1 MIARQRKSAFIT
13 GGTSGI
19 GAVYSQLLAAKGLD
33 LIIVDRNLDQAKN
46 FFIDS
51 IEKKYN
57 IDVTVLKADLS
68 VSKDVKKL
76 EAYIKRRTTISY
88 LINCAGF
95 GVGKTF
101 ENTDDSVI
109 DSMIAVHDTALMH
122 LTKAVIPQMR
132 HNNSGFIVNV
142 SSLAG
147 LIPLSGDVLY
157 GASKASVFYFTK
169 SLSLELK
176 DSGIVFQALAPGFVK
191 THFHD
196 NLQTS
201 KKQLKKYRSLPWMTP
216 EDVVKASMRGL
227 KKKKVLVIPGKKY
240 KSLYRLYKVLPWGL
254 YKFLVPFYR

>member
-33 LIIVDRNLDQAKN
+33 LIIVDRDLDQAKN

-51 IEKKYN
+51 IEKKYHV
-57 IDVTVLKADLS
+57 DVTVLKADLS

-76 EAYIKRRTTISY
+76 VAYIKRRTTISY

-95 GVGKTF
+95 GDGRTF
-101 ENTDDSVI
+101 EKMDDSVI
-109 DSMIAVHDTALMH
+109 DSMVAVHDVALMH
-122 LTKAVIPQMR
+122 LTKAVIPQMKK
-132 HNNSGFIVNV
+132 NNKGFIINV

-147 LIPLSGDVLY
+147 LIPLYGDVVY
-157 GASKASVFYFTK
+157 GASKSLVANFTK
-169 SLSLELK
+169 SLSLELRK
-176 DSGIVFQALAPGFVK
+176 TGVVLQVLAPGFVK

-196 NLQTS
+196 NLSST
-201 KKQLKKYRSLPWMTP
+201 KALKKHKSLPWMTP

-227 KKKKVLVIPGKKY
+227 KKKKLVVIPGRKY
-240 KSLYRLYKVLPWGL
+240 RFLYCLYRVLPWGC
-254 YKFLVPFYR
+254 YKLIAPSHR